1 MREKLKNS
9 AISLL
14 KDLISIKSFSSEEDH
29 TASRIEKWFND
40 NHIKCSRQN
49 NNIYAVN
56 KNFHKNKPTLLLN
69 SHHDTVFPN
78 KAYTK
83 DPFNPVVENGKL
95 FGLGSNDAGGS
106 LVSLISLFTYFY
118 VNVK

>member
-1 MREKLKNS
+1 MLKND

-14 KDLISIKSFSSEEDH
+14 KDLISIKSFSSEEDN

-40 NHIKCSRQN
+40 HKIKCSRQN
-49 NNIYAVN
+49 NNVYAVN
-56 KNFHKNKPTLLLN
+56 KNFQKNKPTLLLN

-83 DPFNPVVENGKL
+83 DPFSPIIENGKL
-95 FGLGSNDAGGS
+95 FGL
-106 LVSLISLFTYFY
+106 
-118 VNVK
+118 